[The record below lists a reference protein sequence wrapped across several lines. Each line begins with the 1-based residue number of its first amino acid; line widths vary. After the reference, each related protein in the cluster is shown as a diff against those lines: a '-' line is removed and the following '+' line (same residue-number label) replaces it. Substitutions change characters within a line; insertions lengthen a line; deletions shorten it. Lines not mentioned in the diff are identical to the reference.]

1 MQWKARLIGSCTAL
15 CLCSCLFA
23 ACGDDD
29 EDATGRDGGAK
40 SNVDRDG
47 GRKPPIV
54 VTPRQAVAG
63 ACLIQTVAGKDHFD
77 DCTGFAQLEA
87 CTRQQC
93 ELETCVDQCT
103 QYMTCLYES
112 ATPCDSACL
121 PETGCL
127 NCMQTVGRCVFEG
140 TCVDTFACVE
150 HVDGGRCDALQ
161 SCCGEQQGEL
171 RDQCMLVAKATAATQ
186 GEKGCAQFLEAV
198 PSLADAAVCPD

>member
-1 MQWKARLIGSCTAL
+1 MQWKARLIGSCAAL
-15 CLCSCLFA
+15 CMLV

-29 EDATGRDGGAK
+29 DDDGAGRDGGAK

-47 GRKPPIV
+47 GPKAPIV

-63 ACLIQTVAGKDHFD
+63 ACLIQLVAGPEHFN
-77 DCTGFAQLEA
+77 DCTGFDQLEICA
-87 CTRQQC
+87 RQQC
-93 ELETCVDQCT
+93 ELETCIDQCT

-112 ATPCDSACL
+112 TTPCDSTCL

-127 NCMQTVGRCVFEG
+127 NCMQTVGQCVFEG

-150 HVDGGRCDALQ
+150 QVEGGRCDALRA
-161 SCCGEQQGEL
+161 CCGEQQGQL
-171 RDQCMLVAKATAATQ
+171 REECMLVAEATAAVQ

-198 PSLADAAVCPD
+198 PALADAAVCPE